1 MKLGVVGAGSMGAE
15 IALVQAL
22 AGFDVLLADRNAE
35 VLQNAMARLARLLE
49 KRGTGSSDS
58 LRDVLDRIQ
67 ITTNLDE
74 FGDCEIVTE
83 AVFEHLEVKSSVLQQ
98 LTAVLAPTGLIVT
111 NTSTIPISVLASK
124 LEVAWRPNF
133 IGMHYFSPVSRMK
146 LVEVIAAF
154 ETSDAAVQRA
164 MALANETGKVPIR
177 VKDVPGFAVNRVLHV
192 FLIEAVRLIEEGVV
206 SVEDLDT
213 ACRLGL
219 GHPMGPF
226 ELMDATTSSLCLTA
240 QKIMFEAY
248 GERFRPRPLM
258 KQRVAAG
265 LVGGRGGKGWRSCP
279 RSGTAQARR
288 KRGRLDRSGSGD
300 QPDAF
305 GGRRGGA
312 PVARQRL
319 PVRLVF
325 DTVLEGS
332 TGDLCLGRWC
342 TGRCHLFLPASR
354 GDRRTARRGRARAER
369 RRRQCRP
376 VCRECDGHRR
386 LCSNQ

>member
-22 AGFDVLLADRNAE
+22 AGFDVLLADRSAE

-49 KRGTGSSDS
+49 KRGTGSSDT

-67 ITTNLDE
+67 TTTNLDD
-74 FGDCEIVTE
+74 FGDREIVTE
-83 AVFEHLEVKSSVLQQ
+83 AVFEDLEVKSSVLQQ
-98 LTAVLAPTGLIVT
+98 LSAVLAPTGLIVT

-124 LEVAWRPNF
+124 LEAAWRPNF

-177 VKDVPGFAVNRVLHV
+177 VKDVPGFAVNRVFHV

-248 GERFRPRPLM
+248 GERFRPRPLL
-258 KQRVAAG
+258 KQRV
-265 LVGGRGGKGWRSCP
+265 
-279 RSGTAQARR
+279 
-288 KRGRLDRSGSGD
+288 
-300 QPDAF
+300 F
-305 GGRRGGA
+305 Y
-312 PVARQRL
+312 
-319 PVRLVF
+319 
-325 DTVLEGS
+325 
-332 TGDLCLGRWC
+332 
-342 TGRCHLFLPASR
+342 
-354 GDRRTARRGRARAER
+354 
-369 RRRQCRP
+369 
-376 VCRECDGHRR
+376 
-386 LCSNQ
+386 

>member
-22 AGFDVLLADRNAE
+22 AGFDVLLADRSAA
-35 VLQNAMARLARLLE
+35 VLQNTMARLARLLE
-49 KRGTGSSDS
+49 KRGTGSSDT
-58 LRDVLDRIQ
+58 LRNVLDRIQ
-67 ITTNLDE
+67 TTTNLDD
-74 FGDCEIVTE
+74 FGDREIVTE
-83 AVFEHLEVKSSVLQQ
+83 AVFEDLEVKSSVLQQ

-177 VKDVPGFAVNRVLHV
+177 VKDVPGFAVNRVFHV

-248 GERFRPRPLM
+248 GERFRPRPLL

-265 LVGGRGGKGWRSCP
+265 LVGGRAGKGWRS
-279 RSGTAQARR
+279 
-288 KRGRLDRSGSGD
+288 
-300 QPDAF
+300 
-305 GGRRGGA
+305 
-312 PVARQRL
+312 
-319 PVRLVF
+319 
-325 DTVLEGS
+325 
-332 TGDLCLGRWC
+332 
-342 TGRCHLFLPASR
+342 
-354 GDRRTARRGRARAER
+354 
-369 RRRQCRP
+369 
-376 VCRECDGHRR
+376 
-386 LCSNQ
+386 